1 MIIVTGATGQ
11 LGRIVIAKLLQKV
24 SAAEIV
30 ALVRDPAKAADL
42 VASGVQVRAANYNE
56 SATLDVA
63 FAGATKVL
71 LISGNEFGQRVQQ
84 HRNVIEAA
92 QRAKVELLAYTSVLR
107 ADTSPMVVAVE
118 HRETETLI
126 KASGV
131 PYAILRNSWY
141 TENYT
146 GSIASVLQHGV
157 YISCAGEGK
166 ISSAAREDYAEAA
179 VAVLTQP
186 NHAGKIYELGGDEAY
201 TLVDLAAEI
210 SRQTGQQIS
219 YKNLSQLDY
228 QNALV
233 GAGLPEFLA
242 EFLASSDADA
252 AQGHLFESGRQ
263 LSQLIGRPTI
273 SLASVVKAT
282 LANGGSSSA
291 H

>member
-92 QRAKVELLAYTSVLR
+92 QRAKIELLAYTSVLR

>member
-11 LGRIVIAKLLQKV
+11 LGRIVITKLLKKV
-24 SAAEIV
+24 PATEIV

-42 VASGVQVRAANYNE
+42 AATGVQVRAANYNE
-56 SATLDVA
+56 PATLDAA

-71 LISGNEFGQRVQQ
+71 LISGTEFGQRVQQ
-84 HRNVIEAA
+84 HRNVIAAA

-118 HRETETLI
+118 HRETEALI
-126 KASGV
+126 KVSGLH
-131 PYAILRNSWY
+131 YTILRNSWY

-146 GSIASVLQHGV
+146 ASIPGAVQHGAF
-157 YISCAGEGK
+157 ISCAGDGK

-201 TLVDLAAEI
+201 TLADLAAEI
-210 SRQTGQQIS
+210 SRQTGKQIP
-219 YKNLSQLDY
+219 YKNLTQAEY
-228 QNALV
+228 QSALV
-233 GAGLPEFLA
+233 AAGLPEFLA
-242 EFLASSDADA
+242 EFLASSDVDA
-252 AQGHLFESGRQ
+252 AKGTLFEGGRQ
-263 LSQLIGRPTI
+263 LSQLIGRPTTP
-273 SLASVVKAT
+273 LASVVKAA
-282 LANGGSSSA
+282 LVNGEGNSS

>member
-11 LGRIVIAKLLQKV
+11 LGRIVITKLLKKV
-24 SAAEIV
+24 PATEIV

-42 VASGVQVRAANYNE
+42 AATGVQVRAANYNE
-56 SATLDVA
+56 PATLDAA

-71 LISGNEFGQRVQQ
+71 LISGTEFGQRVQQ

-118 HRETETLI
+118 HRETEALI
-126 KASGV
+126 KASGLH
-131 PYAILRNSWY
+131 YTILRNSWY

-146 GSIASVLQHGV
+146 ASIPSALQHGAF
-157 YISCAGEGK
+157 ISCAGDGK

-186 NHAGKIYELGGDEAY
+186 NHAGNIYELGGDNAY
-201 TLVDLAAEI
+201 TLSDLAAEI
-210 SRQTGQQIS
+210 SRQTDKQIP
-219 YKNLSQLDY
+219 YKNLTQAEY
-228 QNALV
+228 QGALV

-252 AQGHLFESGRQ
+252 AKGGLFEAGKQ
-263 LSQLIGRPTI
+263 LSQLIGRPTT
-273 SLASVVKAT
+273 SLASVVKAA
-282 LANGGSSSA
+282 LANGGGNNS

>member
-24 SAAEIV
+24 AASKIV
-30 ALVRDPAKAADL
+30 ALVRDPAKATDL
-42 VASGVQVRAANYNE
+42 AAAGVQVRAANYSE
-56 SATLDVA
+56 PATLDAA

-107 ADTSPMVVAVE
+107 ADTSPMAVAVE
-118 HRETETLI
+118 HRETEAII
-126 KASGV
+126 KAANI
-131 PYAILRNSWY
+131 PYVILRNSWY

-146 GSIASVLQHGV
+146 ASAPSAVQHGAF
-157 YISCAGEGK
+157 ISCAGEGK

-201 TLVDLAAEI
+201 TLAELAAEI
-210 SRQTGQQIS
+210 SRQTGKHIPYQ
-219 YKNLSQLDY
+219 NLTKLDY

-233 GAGLPEFLA
+233 SVGLPEFLA
-242 EFLASSDADA
+242 AFLASSDADA
-252 AQGHLFESGRQ
+252 ANGSLFEASKQ
-263 LSQLIGRPTI
+263 LSQLIGRPTKP
-273 SLASVVKAT
+273 LAEVVKAA
-282 LANGGSSSA
+282 LVSGSAANS

>member
-24 SAAEIV
+24 SATEIV
-30 ALVRDPAKAADL
+30 ALVRDPAKATDL
-42 VASGVQVRAANYNE
+42 AATGVQVRAANYNE
-56 SATLDVA
+56 PATLDIA
-63 FAGATKVL
+63 LKGATKVL

-92 QRAKVELLAYTSVLR
+92 QRAQVELLAYTSVLR
-107 ADTSPMVVAVE
+107 ADTSPMVVAIE
-118 HRETETLI
+118 HRETEAII
-126 KASGV
+126 KAANI
-131 PYAILRNSWY
+131 PYVILRNSWY

-146 GSIASVLQHGV
+146 ASAPSAIQHGAF
-157 YISCAGEGK
+157 ISCAGEGK

-201 TLVDLAAEI
+201 TLSDLAAEL
-210 SRQTGQQIS
+210 SRQTGKKIP
-219 YKNLSQLDY
+219 YKNLSQAEY
-228 QNALV
+228 QDALV

-252 AQGHLFESGRQ
+252 AKGTLFEAGKQ
-263 LSQLIGRPTI
+263 LSQLIGRPTT
-273 SLASVVKAT
+273 SLADVVKAA
-282 LANGGSSSA
+282 LENGGSASA

>member
-11 LGRIVIAKLLQKV
+11 LGRIVIAKLLKKV
-24 SAAEIV
+24 PATEIV
-30 ALVRDPAKAADL
+30 ALVRDTTKASDL
-42 VASGVQVRAANYNE
+42 AATGVQVRAANYNE
-56 SATLDVA
+56 PATLDAA

-92 QRAKVELLAYTSVLR
+92 QRAKVELLVYTSVLR

-118 HRETETLI
+118 HRETEALI
-126 KASGV
+126 KASGLH
-131 PYAILRNSWY
+131 YTILRNSWY

-146 GSIASVLQHGV
+146 GSIPSALQHGAF
-157 YISCAGEGK
+157 ISCAGDGK

-186 NHAGKIYELGGDEAY
+186 NHAEKIYELGGDEAY
-201 TLVDLAAEI
+201 TLADLAAEV
-210 SRQTGQQIS
+210 SRQTGKQIP
-219 YKNLSQLDY
+219 YKNLSQAEY
-228 QNALV
+228 QGALV
-233 GAGLPEFLA
+233 AAGLPEFLA

-252 AQGHLFESGRQ
+252 AQGGLFESGNQ
-263 LSQLIGRPTI
+263 LSQLIGRPTT
-273 SLASVVKAT
+273 SLAAVVKAA
-282 LANGGSSSA
+282 LENGGGNNS